1 MSLATAPIEDDIL
14 AVLRTTVF
22 QVFDSEAPED
32 SVIPVTNGLFSPY
45 LSVYFGG
52 PISAPGDKHLTS
64 NRNDTTIVTCTVQ
77 VNAARSSEAKSVKDI
92 VVNLLTGHTPPDA
105 GSMTLEGGMGYS
117 KASTIDRP
125 TVYIRELAFS
135 MRANLTFVA

>member
-52 PISAPGDKHLTS
+52 PTSAPGDKHLTS
-64 NRNDTTIVTCTVQ
+64 TRNDTTIVTCTVQ
-77 VNAARSSEAKSVKDI
+77 VNAARSS
-92 VVNLLTGHTPPDA
+92 DA

-135 MRANLTFVA
+135 MRANMTFVA